1 MPFNS
6 CSDLPGSDPQALRRI
21 LGHSDRKGGV
31 MVSLH
36 WQSHWIGSHLRHSLL
51 DVSLRMF
58 PDTEEGNPT
67 QNREAP
73 SHG

>member
-1 MPFNS
+1 MPLVYAVTF
-6 CSDLPGSDPQALRRI
+6 LGVT
-21 LGHSDRKGGV
+21 LGHSDRKGST
-31 MVSLH
+31 MVSFH
-36 WQSHWIGSHLRHSLL
+36 WQSQWIGSHLGHSLL

-58 PDTEEGNPT
+58 SDTEEGSPL